1 MTRIEF
7 RIISCTELHNE
18 ACRLAR
24 QAADYGQQVFILC
37 NNQDEASQLQAQIQR
52 NGVFVAPNADKVRQF
67 DKFREQLGLGKHA
80 AFADN
85 SSFINLSS
93 LASSLL
99 GRFNFGFDLVGDSE
113 PQREAGRLRYRY
125 YRDRGY
131 ALSSVERTPMHA
143 PE

>member
-1 MTRIEF
+1 MTRVEF
-7 RIISCTELHNE
+7 RIVSASNLHNE

-24 QAADYGQQVFILC
+24 QAADYGQLVFILC
-37 NNQDEASQLQAQIQR
+37 NDKEEADQLQQQIQR
-52 NGVFVAPNADKVRQF
+52 NGVFVAANADKVIQF

-85 SSFINLSS
+85 ASFINLHS

-99 GRFNFGFDLVGDSE
+99 GRFKFGFDLVGDSQE
-113 PQREAGRLRYRY
+113 QREAARLRYRY

-131 ALSSVERTPMHA
+131 ALSNSERT
-143 PE
+143 